1 MSNTESISITDSKK
15 GMSRS
20 THEATNGQNGNSDDV
35 KKMKEIIVEQMS
47 NINANL
53 PDSQQRFTD
62 ILAKIGLHKDD
73 PQSFVQLHNGMY
85 RWVWQREKVLIEDG
99 DAFCVGKYKEE
110 TVNDTGE
117 ESEWLTAEGS
127 RLMLQLKAG
136 DRWWDWV
143 YIKQSN
149 LLAAHLGLFA
159 GRDFPRGSVIGYQI
173 GMAQQCTKQD
183 NTSSDKQEKAS
194 KNDLCQ
200 SAMIERSQKYDQ
212 AVGSTSK
219 QEERG
224 RYLYMGMHYMNSP
237 YQYMKAGSMEYE
249 RAKRCDNCIIAH
261 NGTVQTIKKIVKN
274 VELLA
279 GYDRTKNGGNGLTKS
294 SKKASRS
301 KRIRTECE
309 ANESHKNSSTKNNKQ
324 LVI

>member
-1 MSNTESISITDSKK
+1 MSDTDTTFASDNNEGIDVSSDK
-15 GMSRS
+15 GS
-20 THEATNGQNGNSDDV
+20 NGQQAKSDDF
-35 KKMKEIIVEQMS
+35 KKMKKKLAEQMT
-47 NINANL
+47 NVNPTL

-62 ILAKIGLHKDD
+62 VLATIGLYKDD
-73 PQSFVQLHNGMY
+73 PQSFVQLHHDMY

-99 DAFCVGKYKEE
+99 DAFCIGKSKEE

-117 ESEWLTAEGS
+117 ESEWLVPEGS
-127 RLMLQLKAG
+127 RIMLQVKAG

-149 LLAAHLGLFA
+149 LITTNLGLFA

-173 GMAQQCTKQD
+173 GMTQQCTKQN
-183 NTSSDKQEKAS
+183 NTSDKKETAN
-194 KNDLCQ
+194 KNELCQ
-200 SAMIERSQKYDQ
+200 SAMVERSQKYGQ

-237 YQYMKAGSMEYE
+237 YQYMKVGSKAYE
-249 RAKRCDNCIIAH
+249 RAKRCDNCTIAD

-279 GYDRTKNGGNGLTKS
+279 GYD
-294 SKKASRS
+294 
-301 KRIRTECE
+301 
-309 ANESHKNSSTKNNKQ
+309 STKNCDDGQTKCSSQVTRIKRGITEDKRSDNDICKKN
-324 LVI
+324 VRHC